1 MKCNCCNNSFSEE
14 KTNYICDYCGFEN
27 TGKYSVYLD
36 DPMDKRIVSYRN
48 SLLDSVDSVYIVI
61 IEYKWNPEK
70 KQFDEN
76 RKRLFSESFSKDNL
90 NGKML
95 YLKYHVR
102 DIKMSAR
109 SKRKINATVRYSV
122 NGEKKSKNAG
132 IEISNIPNDENID
145 HIGVMINKN
154 LKIEVYWGVTSVS
167 EPVDIEF
174 DKKNE
179 ENWEFL

>member
-27 TGKYSVYLD
+27 IGKYSVYLD

-48 SLLDSVDSVYIVI
+48 SLLDSVDSVYIVL

-90 NGKML
+90 NDFVGTADQFDDVTML
-95 YLKYHVR
+95 GF
-102 DIKMSAR
+102 
-109 SKRKINATVRYSV
+109 RY
-122 NGEKKSKNAG
+122 NGMQE
-132 IEISNIPNDENID
+132 
-145 HIGVMINKN
+145 
-154 LKIEVYWGVTSVS
+154 
-167 EPVDIEF
+167 
-174 DKKNE
+174 
-179 ENWEFL
+179 